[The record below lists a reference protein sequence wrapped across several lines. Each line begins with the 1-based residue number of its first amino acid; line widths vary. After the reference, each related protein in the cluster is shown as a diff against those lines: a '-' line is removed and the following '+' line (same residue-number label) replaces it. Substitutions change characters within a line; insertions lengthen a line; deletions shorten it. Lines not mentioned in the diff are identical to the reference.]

1 MLLKLPDDSIS
12 DMCRKT
18 LEEAIHF
25 AKRSHVTDVWFRIGG
40 EDVRMEADW
49 IKYLEIEPE

>member
-25 AKRSHVTDVWFRIGG
+25 AKRSHFTDVWFRIGG